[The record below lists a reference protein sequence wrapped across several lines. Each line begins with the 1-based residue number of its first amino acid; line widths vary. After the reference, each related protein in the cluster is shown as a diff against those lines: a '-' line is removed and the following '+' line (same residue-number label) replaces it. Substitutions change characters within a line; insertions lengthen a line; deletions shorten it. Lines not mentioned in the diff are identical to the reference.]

1 QESRTTFE
9 VNVRLVE
16 VHVVVRDAQGK
27 AIGALR
33 KEDFQLFDDGKPQ
46 IITKFSLEKAGPV
59 SRPEATSP
67 DSSLSL
73 STPSAPAPDV
83 PQRYI
88 AYVFDDV
95 HLAFADLAPVRE
107 AAEKNLNTLRPIDR
121 AAILTTSGQ
130 NNLDFTDDRNQL
142 HDALLRLRPR
152 P

>member
-1 QESRTTFE
+1 MPPEDVNRRGVAFRALLCVLAVGLALSSRHLARAGSSPQSTAQPGSPTTPVAQNPPEMSSQESRTTFE

-33 KEDFQLFDDGKPQ
+33 KEDFHLFDDGKPQ

-67 DSSLSL
+67 DSSPSL

-83 PQRYI
+83 PQ
-88 AYVFDDV
+88 
-95 HLAFADLAPVRE
+95 
-107 AAEKNLNTLRPIDR
+107 
-121 AAILTTSGQ
+121 
-130 NNLDFTDDRNQL
+130 
-142 HDALLRLRPR
+142 
-152 P
+152 